1 MQVKKYEAKS
11 MQDALKMI
19 KMELG
24 PEAIILQAKN
34 LSKGFGLM
42 NQGSVEVTAAVS
54 EGVLKKKQLVESR
67 MRAVDKERFSA
78 IPARR
83 QKEMIEKVVGR
94 YSNNN
99 NKNANITAKPYIS
112 ISDDEAGEAT
122 HSREQL
128 IDEVI
133 NKSLKQVKQAETQ
146 VNRDEDARKRV
157 QNAAKTALDAGR
169 DLFADEQK
177 TAAPKGTAPKGAQA
191 SSSQVT
197 SSSSDVEVHQLKQE
211 IARLQSVIQGFQKM
225 PQTFVTAHPG
235 AQFGIPYELNPVFEK
250 LSQAGVSTE
259 CVVEIIKAAQA
270 TMPGDQLV
278 KTPMVDAFAAR
289 YILDHVATTD
299 KPLESKFHSFI
310 GPSGGG
316 KTSSLVKMASYL
328 VIKKKKKIAIL
339 SSDIFKVGAVDQL
352 KIYCKI
358 LNIPCFVMRP
368 GEDNSDLINQLHG
381 CDHVLIDHPGMSM
394 SSIEEIDFTK
404 GSLLPGITDHKVHLV
419 LSCSFKEQDCI
430 ELAQRFKVAKFND
443 IIFTGLDLS
452 RQHGL
457 IYSVQQ
463 KTGCPLHSF
472 GTGSRVPEDFEFAT
486 KERVLDLIFKLSSL
500 KGQRG

>member
-99 NKNANITAKPYIS
+99 NKNVNITAKPYIS
-112 ISDDEAGEAT
+112 ISDDEASETNG
-122 HSREQL
+122 SREQL

-133 NKSLKQVKQAETQ
+133 NKSLKQAKQADTQ

-157 QNAAKTALDAGR
+157 QNAAKTALDAGK
-169 DLFADEQK
+169 DLFAEDQK
-177 TAAPKGTAPKGAQA
+177 DAAPKVDQA
-191 SSSQVT
+191 SRSQV
-197 SSSSDVEVHQLKQE
+197 SSGPSDAEVHQLKQE

-235 AQFGIPYELNPVFEK
+235 AQYGIPYELNPVFEK

-259 CVVEIIKAAQA
+259 CVVEIIKAAQGK
-270 TMPGDQLV
+270 MPGDQLV

-289 YILDHVATTD
+289 YILDHVTTTD

-368 GEDNSDLINQLHG
+368 GEDNGDLINQLHG
-381 CDHVLIDHPGMSM
+381 FDHVLIDHPGMSM

-404 GSLLPGITDHKVHLV
+404 GSLLPGVTDHKVHLV
-419 LSCSFKEQDCI
+419 LSCSFKEQDCL